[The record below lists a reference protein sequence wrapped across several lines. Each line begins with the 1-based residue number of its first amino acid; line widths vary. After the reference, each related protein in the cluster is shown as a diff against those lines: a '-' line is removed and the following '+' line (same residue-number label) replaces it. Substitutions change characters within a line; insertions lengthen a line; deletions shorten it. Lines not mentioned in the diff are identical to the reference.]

1 MTFSSG
7 ELCSVVS
14 SCLLEIYMNT
24 STNVSFVD
32 PIDPINLKEVDSF
45 KWRNEI
51 KSQTFEHTKV
61 LWKGNHILTIKKHV
75 DLDRETK
82 TVNDEDDD
90 YEPQEKFEPKIKWL
104 IHTNW
109 DWLKHYY
116 GEFETITEA
125 KAASV
130 KAVEEIASH
139 ISKAFAIRKPRA
151 PRS

>member
-1 MTFSSG
+1 
-7 ELCSVVS
+7 
-14 SCLLEIYMNT
+14 MNT

-109 DWLKHYY
+109 DCL
-116 GEFETITEA
+116 G
-125 KAASV
+125 
-130 KAVEEIASH
+130 
-139 ISKAFAIRKPRA
+139 
-151 PRS
+151 